1 MMTSQPGPD
10 LPFFSLAN
18 LKCVLWSF
26 CRGLTDSLKF
36 RDVFVLDDRSEKE
49 RVDKLMQNNF
59 KKEFLLN
66 RESPS
71 RELESLAKRRAV
83 ERREQLENAAAR
95 RTNGGSANGDSP
107 SSKNSEPKILE
118 RTLKCCL
125 LNGCVFWFSIILFE
139 YVLIPLVQVWGK
151 FNSTFTRVNI
161 VICWSPNVAIFSK
174 SIWRNRGG
182 IRITGIHF
190 SNAIL

>member
-1 MMTSQPGPD
+1 MMSFQPGPD

-36 RDVFVLDDRSEKE
+36 RDVFILDDKTEKD
-49 RVDKLMQNNF
+49 RADKLMQNNF

-71 RELESLAKRRAV
+71 RELENLAKRRAV
-83 ERREQLENAAAR
+83 ERREQLE
-95 RTNGGSANGDSP
+95 RTNGGSVNGDSP
-107 SSKNSEPKILE
+107 NNKNSEPKILE

-139 YVLIPLVQVWGK
+139 YVLIPLVQVWNN
-151 FNSTFTRVNI
+151 FNSTFYTCKLC
-161 VICWSPNVAIFSK
+161 ICHQVYCTQNLQC
-174 SIWRNRGG
+174 RTLHR
-182 IRITGIHF
+182 
-190 SNAIL
+190 

>member
-1 MMTSQPGPD
+1 MTSQPGPE

-36 RDVFVLDDRSEKE
+36 RDVFILDERSDQDRA
-49 RVDKLMQNNF
+49 DKLMQNNF

-83 ERREQLENAAAR
+83 ERREQLENAAAVR
-95 RTNGGSANGDSP
+95 RSNGVSVNGDSP
-107 SSKNSEPKILE
+107 NGNKNSEPKILE

-139 YVLIPLVQVWGK
+139 YVLIPVVQVCH
-151 FNSTFTRVNI
+151 NYSLSYY
-161 VICWSPNVAIFSK
+161 CSK
-174 SIWRNRGG
+174 LFGFQGLIS
-182 IRITGIHF
+182 
-190 SNAIL
+190 

>member
-1 MMTSQPGPD
+1 MTTTVD
-10 LPFFSLAN
+10 LPFFSFAN
-18 LKCVLWSF
+18 MKCVIWSF

-36 RDVFVLDDRSEKE
+36 RDVFVLDERTEQD
-49 RVDKLMQNNF
+49 RVDKMLQTNY

-83 ERREQLENAAAR
+83 ERREQRNGTKPVSEN
-95 RTNGGSANGDSP
+95 
-107 SSKNSEPKILE
+107 KNSEPRILE

-139 YVLIPLVQVWGK
+139 YVLIPVVQTSVMFAFGQASGEYLCATI
-151 FNSTFTRVNI
+151 FPVLNITFATLWI
-161 VICWSPNVAIFSK
+161 LPIYLLSK
-174 SIWRNRGG
+174 VV
-182 IRITGIHF
+182 
-190 SNAIL
+190 NAIW